1 MQAPPDEQQPAQ
13 THSPE
18 TAGTLP
24 IATATAYPDPNG
36 TPDPV
41 VGAANPPIATAYPDP
56 NGAPDP
62 VAGAA
67 GVPDPTAYPDPTV
80 SAPFDPMTAYPDSN
94 GGNVP
99 LPFGAP
105 YYPPDPASPPPPPPN
120 DPYASLASLNPDDDD
135 TKQRGCLIPV
145 SAAVGLLALMLL
157 CGALSYWFFSGQ
169 QIAQTPSPPIIGQL
183 PTPTAQGGNGDDLR
197 PTVPPGLPEPQP
209 ASPTPLDVFEPP
221 TSTFPPIFPT
231 DPAPPI
237 GGYPSPDE
245 TNIAGGY
252 PPPPIGSPPVPIA
265 SPLPFPTLP
274 PFVPPT
280 DTPFVPPAYPPP
292 QPPPP
297 APTDT
302 PFVPPTDPPV
312 TLATD
317 PPPPPIPTFPVEPPD
332 IPDTEPT
339 SPIGFPT
346 FPPIGTVPAIPPFPS
361 LPTVPPTPAVEVIA
375 GDRTWTRAESPI
387 VIERDVEVTR
397 DGLLAIEPGVEV
409 RLAPGKS
416 ITINGGQ
423 ILALGTPEQPIR
435 FSGTSRDRWNGI
447 YANDQSTLIF
457 ESVEISGGG
466 QTGTVLY
473 SKEGELVLRR
483 SRIFNN
489 GGTVQVTDS
498 RVEIRDTEISGND
511 LIYGG
516 ALNLDYFFGN
526 TVTLINN
533 RIGGNRQARATPG
546 VQIRSNNTFL
556 GLALDIQG
564 NLIRGGS
571 VANLLI
577 FTAGPIDGVIAC
589 NAFIGDT
596 LGFSLRTN
604 TPQLPEFN
612 LKLENNFIDEHTPA
626 IDPTFLQYG
635 IGRGAASD
643 IALDMRNNW
652 WGNASGPYHAERN
665 PQGRGN
671 AVGVNIHFEPWLKQ
685 PPPCAPNR

>member
-1 MQAPPDEQQPAQ
+1 MQAPPDEQQPEQ
-13 THSPE
+13 TNPPE
-18 TAGTLP
+18 TAGIP
-24 IATATAYPDPNG
+24 PAATAYPDPKPDPAAGAASPPDATAYPDPNDA
-36 TPDPV
+36 PDPAA
-41 VGAANPPIATAYPDP
+41 GAASPPAATAYPDP
-56 NGAPDP
+56 TGS
-62 VAGAA
+62 
-67 GVPDPTAYPDPTV
+67 T
-80 SAPFDPMTAYPDSN
+80 PFDPMTAYPDST

-99 LPFGAP
+99 LPFSPP
-105 YYPPDPASPPPPPPN
+105 YYPPAPAASPPPPPN
-120 DPYASLASLNPDDDD
+120 DPYTSLASLNPDDDD
-135 TKQRGCLIPV
+135 PKQRGCLIPV
-145 SAAVGLLALMLL
+145 SAAVGLFALLLL

-169 QIAQTPSPPIIGQL
+169 QTAQTPPPPGIGQL
-183 PTPTAQGGNGDDLR
+183 PTPTALGGNGDGLR

-221 TSTFPPIFPT
+221 TSTLPPIFPT

-237 GGYPSPDE
+237 GGYPSPNE

-252 PPPPIGSPPVPIA
+252 PPPPVGSPPVPIA

-280 DTPFVPPAYPPP
+280 DTPFVPPAYPQP

-312 TLATD
+312 ALATD
-317 PPPPPIPTFPVEPPD
+317 PPPPQIPTFPVEPPD

-346 FPPIGTVPAIPPFPS
+346 IPPIGTIPASPPFPPFPS
-361 LPTVPPTPAVEVIA
+361 RPTVPPTPAVEVIA
-375 GDRTWTRAESPI
+375 GDRTWTQGESPI
-387 VIERDVEVTR
+387 LIERDVEVTR

-435 FSGTSRDRWNGI
+435 FTGTSRDRWNGI

-473 SKEGELVLRR
+473 SKEGELVMRR

-564 NLIRGGS
+564 NMIRGGS

-577 FTAGPIDGVIAC
+577 FTAGPLDGVIAC

-612 LKLENNFIDEHTPA
+612 LKMENNFIDEHTPA

-671 AVGVNIHFEPWLKQ
+671 AVGVNIDFEPWLTQ